1 MNSHSPKT
9 DGLLTS
15 FLSSYSRARRLDDR
29 IRKLCAQ
36 AVESS
41 DPHELNVILQQLGS
55 ALRDHTA
62 RIRKLAAA
70 RPAPQD
76 RRASSAN

>member
-1 MNSHSPKT
+1 MDDRSKT

-29 IRKLCAQ
+29 IRSLCAQ
-36 AVESS
+36 AVEVN
-41 DPHELNVILQQLGS
+41 DPEKLTPILGELS
-55 ALRDHTA
+55 AALRDHTA

-70 RPAPQD
+70 RPSLPD
-76 RRASSAN
+76 RRASTSS